1 MFIERRLK
9 KRFEEDSYSDS
20 AVLTF
25 HHAWE
30 GGWFG
35 EPRQGDPPFSARRV
49 RLAEKRR
56 KRAQE
61 EDERKRWER
70 KIKATA
76 ERKKAREEKAQ
87 AEKKSGETKQ

>member
-1 MFIERRLK
+1 MFIERHLK

-35 EPRQGDPPFSARRV
+35 EPKQGDPPFSARRV
-49 RLAEKRR
+49 RLAEKRQKQR
-56 KRAQE
+56 E
-61 EDERKRWER
+61 EDAERQRWER
-70 KIKATA
+70 KKLAAA
-76 ERKKAREEKAQ
+76 ERKKVREEKAL
-87 AEKKSGETKQ
+87 AEKKALEEKK